1 MLPSL
6 QAPAGQARAQLNG
19 DRGRRAGVLPGGL
32 GGEAAAVQQPH
43 LAEED
48 PVDEGHRGELLEPEV
63 HLKLKLLLL
72 HHHESQTPASGV
84 RGWPQGARGPAPP
97 LQLGRAPGP
106 PSPMAGA
113 ASCARGRGW
122 GAPRAGRGR
131 GRRLL
136 SRQPGPERGGGGG
149 GRGADPARPR
159 GAVVLQ
165 LA

>member
-1 MLPSL
+1 MGHGKRCCPSNKPL
-6 QAPAGQARAQLNG
+6 
-19 DRGRRAGVLPGGL
+19 RGRRGRSCSGAAAGALPGGL

-48 PVDEGHRGELLEPEV
+48 PVDEGHRGELLELEV

-84 RGWPQGARGPAPP
+84 RGRAQGARGPAPP
-97 LQLGRAPGP
+97 LQLGRATGP

-113 ASCARGRGW
+113 ASCAWGRRRGRC
-122 GAPRAGRGR
+122 RRR
-131 GRRLL
+131 RRLL
-136 SRQPGPERGGGGG
+136 SRQPGPERGGC
-149 GRGADPARPR
+149 RGADPAHPR